1 MFNNM
6 TTLLTP
12 SEIIEYLYCPRF
24 TYFMF
29 VLDIQ
34 QHEEKRYKV
43 QVGREIHEEKAQ
55 INKDYLRKK
64 IGVTAKEQEVYLSN
78 DTLHLKGIVDEV
90 LTLENGTM
98 APLDYKFAEY
108 SDYMFSTHKYQSL
121 CYALLIEANYGLPVK
136 TGFIVYTR
144 SNNKLIEIEFKDE
157 DRDKLKEIIREM
169 VLIIQKGF
177 FPKKTKSTARCG
189 DCTYRNICV

>member
-1 MFNNM
+1 MA
-6 TTLLTP
+6 LLITP
-12 SEIIEYLYCPRF
+12 SEIIEYVFCPRF

-43 QVGREIHEEKAQ
+43 QIGREIHEEKAQ

-64 IGVTAKEQEVYLSN
+64 IGVTAKEQEVYLSS
-78 DTLHLKGIVDEV
+78 DALHLKGIVDEV

-121 CYALLIEANYGLPVK
+121 CYALLIEANYGKPVEQ
-136 TGFIVYTR
+136 GFIVYTR
-144 SNNKLIEIEFKDE
+144 SNNKLVEIEFKE
-157 DRDKLKEIIREM
+157 SDREELKNIIREM

-177 FPKKTKSTARCG
+177 YPKKTKSTARCG

>member
-1 MFNNM
+1 M

-24 TYFMF
+24 IYFMT
-29 VLDIQ
+29 VLDIPQ
-34 QHEEKRYKV
+34 REEKRFKVQKGRSVHEEKSR
-43 QVGREIHEEKAQ
+43 

-78 DTLHLKGIVDEV
+78 EEIHLKGIVDEV
-90 LTLENGTM
+90 LTLTDGTM

-108 SDYMFSTHKYQSL
+108 SERLFSTYKYQSL
-121 CYALLIEANYGLPVK
+121 CYALLIEANYGKKVK
-136 TGFIVYTR
+136 KGFIVYTR
-144 SNNKLIEIEFKDE
+144 SNNKLVEIEFTDS
-157 DRDKLKEIIREM
+157 DKEKLNQIITEM
-169 VLIIQKGF
+169 VLIIHKGF
-177 FPKKTKSTARCG
+177 FPKKTKSRARCS

>member
-1 MFNNM
+1 M

-12 SEIIEYLYCPRF
+12 SEIIEYVFCPRF

-64 IGVTAKEQEVYLSN
+64 IGVTAKEQEDYLSSEV
-78 DTLHLKGIVDEV
+78 LHLKGIVDEV

-121 CYALLIEANYGLPVK
+121 CYALLIEANYGLPVE

-144 SNNKLIEIEFKDE
+144 SNNKLVEIEFKDE
-157 DRDKLKEIIREM
+157 DREKLKEIIREM

>member
-1 MFNNM
+1 M

>member
-1 MFNNM
+1 
-6 TTLLTP
+6 
-12 SEIIEYLYCPRF
+12 
-24 TYFMF
+24 MF

-64 IGVTAKEQEVYLSN
+64 IGVTAKEQEVYLSSEV
-78 DTLHLKGIVDEV
+78 LHLKGIVDEV

-121 CYALLIEANYGLPVK
+121 CYALLIEANYGLPVE

-144 SNNKLIEIEFKDE
+144 SNNKLVEIEFKDE

-177 FPKKTKSTARCG
+177 FPKKTKRTARCG

>member
-1 MFNNM
+1 MS
-6 TTLLTP
+6 LLISPTDLLQ
-12 SEIIEYLYCPRF
+12 YLYCRRF
-24 TYFMF
+24 TYFF
-29 VLDIQ
+29 HVLSISEHQ
-34 QHEEKRYKV
+34 GKRYKV
-43 QVGREIHEEKAQ
+43 QIGREIHEEKAQ

-64 IGVTAKEQEVYLSN
+64 IGATAKEQEVYLSS
-78 DTLHLKGIVDEV
+78 DALHLKGIVDEV

-144 SNNKLIEIEFKDE
+144 SNNKLVEIEFKE
-157 DRDKLKEIIREM
+157 SDREELKDIIREM

-177 FPKKTKSTARCG
+177 YPKKTKNTARCG

>member
-1 MFNNM
+1 M

-43 QVGREIHEEKAQ
+43 QVGREIHDEKAQ

-64 IGVTAKEQEVYLSN
+64 IGVTAKEQEVYLSSE
-78 DTLHLKGIVDEV
+78 DLHLKGIVDEV
-90 LTLENGTM
+90 LTLNNGTM

-121 CYALLIEANYGLPVK
+121 CYALLIEANYGNPVER
-136 TGFIVYTR
+136 GFIVYTR
-144 SNNKLIEIEFKDE
+144 SNNKLVEIEFKE
-157 DRDKLKEIIREM
+157 SDREELKNIIREM

>member
-1 MFNNM
+1 M

-64 IGVTAKEQEVYLSN
+64 IGVTAKEQEVYLSS
-78 DTLHLKGIVDEV
+78 DALHLKGIVDEV
-90 LTLENGTM
+90 LTLENGSM

-144 SNNKLIEIEFKDE
+144 SNNKLVEIEFKE
-157 DRDKLKEIIREM
+157 SDREELKDIIREM

-177 FPKKTKSTARCG
+177 YPKKTKSTARCG

>member
-1 MFNNM
+1 MIII
-6 TTLLTP
+6 TP

-43 QVGREIHEEKAQ
+43 QVGREIHEEKTQ

-64 IGVTAKEQEVYLSN
+64 IGVTAKEQEVYLSS
-78 DTLHLKGIVDEV
+78 DVIHLKGIVDEV
-90 LTLENGTM
+90 LTLENGAM

-108 SDYMFSTHKYQSL
+108 SEHMFSTHKYQSL
-121 CYALLIEANYGLPVK
+121 CYSLLIEANYGLPVDR
-136 TGFIVYTR
+136 GFIVYTR
-144 SNNKLIEIEFKDE
+144 SNNKLVEIEFKDE
-157 DRDKLKEIIREM
+157 DREKLKKIIREM

>member
-1 MFNNM
+1 MLNNM

-12 SEIIEYLYCPRF
+12 SEIIEYVFCPRF

-64 IGVTAKEQEVYLSN
+64 IGVTAKEQEVYLSSEV
-78 DTLHLKGIVDEV
+78 LHLKGIVDEV

-121 CYALLIEANYGLPVK
+121 CYALLIEANYGLPVE

-144 SNNKLIEIEFKDE
+144 SNNKLVEIEFKDE
-157 DRDKLKEIIREM
+157 DREKLKEIIREM

>member
-1 MFNNM
+1 MLNNM

-12 SEIIEYLYCPRF
+12 SEIIEYVFCPRF

-64 IGVTAKEQEVYLSN
+64 IGVTAKEQEDYLSSEV
-78 DTLHLKGIVDEV
+78 LHLKGIVDEV

-121 CYALLIEANYGLPVK
+121 CYALLIEANYGLPVE

-144 SNNKLIEIEFKDE
+144 SNNKLVEIEFKDE
-157 DRDKLKEIIREM
+157 DREKLKEIIREM

>member
-1 MFNNM
+1 MII
-6 TTLLTP
+6 LTP

-43 QVGREIHEEKAQ
+43 QVGREIHDEKAQ

-64 IGVTAKEQEVYLSN
+64 IGVTAKEQEVYLSSEEF
-78 DTLHLKGIVDEV
+78 HLKGIVDEV

-121 CYALLIEANYGLPVK
+121 CYALLIEANYGLPVEK
-136 TGFIVYTR
+136 GFIVYTR

>member
-1 MFNNM
+1 M

-43 QVGREIHEEKAQ
+43 QVGREIHDEKAQ

-64 IGVTAKEQEVYLSN
+64 IGVTAKEQEVYLSSE
-78 DTLHLKGIVDEV
+78 DLHLKGIVDEV

-121 CYALLIEANYGLPVK
+121 CYALLIEANYGLPVEK
-136 TGFIVYTR
+136 GFIVYTR